1 MRISDWSSDVCSSDL
16 FPAQLADVAD
26 ADRQHRRR
34 AEGDP
39 ARAGEGKG
47 GVGDVLFGDRFQHRA
62 RLGAAEI
69 DERVSGSDLY
79 QEGGSVFWQVAVDPV
94 RVVHAEAAAGHD
106 VETVGRKRSEEHTS
120 ELQSQMGT

>member
-1 MRISDWSSDVCSSDL
+1 MIRRPPRSTRTDTL
-16 FPAQLADVAD
+16 FPYTTLFRSAQLADVAD

-69 DERVSGSDLY
+69 DDRVSGSDLY
-79 QEGGSVFWQVAVDPV
+79 QEGGTVFWQVAVDPV
-94 RVVHAEAAAGHD
+94 RVVHAEI
-106 VETVGRKRSEEHTS
+106 GRASCRERVC
-120 ELQSQMGT
+120 QYV

>member
-1 MRISDWSSDVCSSDL
+1 MRISDWSSYVCSSDL
-16 FPAQLADVAD
+16 AD

-69 DERVSGSDLY
+69 DDRVSGSDLY
-79 QEGGSVFWQVAVDPV
+79 QEGGTVFWQVAVDPV

-106 VETVGRKRSEEHTS
+106 VETVGRKARDREVGLDAAILVEIGRAHV
-120 ELQSQMGT
+120 